1 MAKKLSLG
9 LQIEDRL
16 EDSLDRLGGTFR
28 EEGLSVGFTALRIQG
43 ESVDMTIS
51 PTDLTQERCIG
62 RGACSTVYKCR
73 HNTTGVYYA
82 VKMFSVYDKERRKQL
97 QKEITTL
104 SAVQCDALITF
115 YGAFHKDGNIGVILE
130 FMDRGSLEFIL
141 EPSITLDDRS
151 MASITYQIMW
161 GLAYLHYDNLLHRD
175 IKPGNILLNCRGVVK
190 VADFGISKAMDSK
203 DTLIG
208 QNSFVGT
215 MCYMA
220 PERITNGAYS
230 FPGDIWSF
238 GLTLL
243 AVMMGRFPLQSPS
256 HLSYW
261 DLLRIICDDDP
272 PEPGDQFSGP
282 LNMFINSCL
291 TKEAKDR
298 PSVIMLLQHPWFLQ
312 NPSAITNWK
321 KARRNTV
328 VASDLLVIDSDEE
341 NSAYRRVSSERSEND
356 SENQVQ
362 SGLSKLT
369 ERTKT
374 KYRAN
379 SMSEHDTEAGSSIS
393 IAPSAVCFG
402 NYEPSQSVI
411 EEDEEMTAVRLE
423 HLERIFEKTDH
434 RYEQM
439 VAMYR
444 KEKLLKQQ
452 MQQGGNINKS
462 SHVGDRSSFRSMRS
476 SRSFLKS
483 PDDPLVPLPNFFT
496 QAGSRKWNHLAHQL
510 HLPSEIV
517 TATAGNIIN
526 RKYFAREDSD

>member
-1 MAKKLSLG
+1 
-9 LQIEDRL
+9 
-16 EDSLDRLGGTFR
+16 
-28 EEGLSVGFTALRIQG
+28 
-43 ESVDMTIS
+43 MTIS